1 MDMEDQWDVFT
12 SDAVTQIQGEMEK
25 SAAEGVA
32 KIKEYLEKQKNLPL
46 NIAITGESGSGKSTF
61 INAFRG
67 IKDSDE
73 EAAPTG
79 VAETTAVVKSY
90 PHRNH
95 PNVRLW
101 DLPGVGIPNFPADK
115 YLEQVGFE
123 RFDFF
128 IIIAACRFKENYV
141 KLALEIKRMG
151 KKFYFL
157 RSKIDSDISNEE
169 RGKKN
174 FNRQKTLDD
183 IRENCI
189 KGLHDQ
195 GIEAPQVFL
204 VSSFELHLF
213 DFHLLEETL
222 ERELP
227 APKRN
232 AFLYAL
238 PNISKEIIKKKKD
251 AYQAQIKYHALLSSR
266 VAAVPVPGLS
276 SAVDLVLVEGIVT
289 QYVNGFGLDKK
300 SMKRLSDSSGVPYSD
315 FLSVMTSKL
324 GGTTI
329 TPELIKKLLSQ
340 LALEGTLTVA
350 EEISRFFVFIGTPV
364 SMILSGVSTCRILN
378 FLLDLVADDA
388 QRMFEKAVAKT
399 SEV

>member
-1 MDMEDQWDVFT
+1 MDMEDQWDVIT
-12 SDAVTQIQGEMEK
+12 SDEVTEIQEEMEK
-25 SAAEGVA
+25 SPDKGLA
-32 KIKEYLEKQKNLPL
+32 KIKEYLEKQKNTPL

-67 IKDSDE
+67 INDSDE
-73 EAAPTG
+73 GAAPTG
-79 VAETTAVVKSY
+79 VVETTAVVESY
-90 PHRNH
+90 PHPNH
-95 PNVRLW
+95 PSVRLW
-101 DLPGVGIPNFPADK
+101 DLPGVGTPNFPADE
-115 YLEQVGFE
+115 YLEKVGFE

-128 IIIAACRFKENYV
+128 IIIAACRFKENDV
-141 KLALEIKRMG
+141 KLALDIKRMG

-169 RGKKN
+169 KRKRN

-189 KGLHDQ
+189 KGLRDQ

-227 APKRN
+227 AHKRN

-238 PNISKEIIKKKKD
+238 PNISKEIIKKKKE
-251 AYQAQIKYHALLSSR
+251 AYQAQIKYHALFSSG

-276 SAVDLVLVEGIVT
+276 SAVDLVLVVGVVT
-289 QYVNGFGLDKK
+289 QYVNGFGLDKA
-300 SMKRLSDSSGVPYSD
+300 SLRRLSDSSDVPYSE
-315 FLSVMTSKL
+315 LVSVMTSKL

-340 LALEGTLTVA
+340 LALEGALIAA
-350 EEISRFFVFIGTPV
+350 EEVSRFFLFIGIPV
-364 SMILSGVSTCRILN
+364 SMILSGVSTYRILN
-378 FLLDLVADDA
+378 FLLDLVAEDA
-388 QRMFEKAVAKT
+388 QRVFEKAVEKN

>member
-1 MDMEDQWDVFT
+1 L
-12 SDAVTQIQGEMEK
+12 SDDSTMLIRLHK
-25 SAAEGVA
+25 DPNIAAEGVA
-32 KIKEYLEKQKNLPL
+32 KIKEYLEKQKTPPL

-61 INAFRG
+61 INSFRG
-67 IKDSDE
+67 INGSDKG
-73 EAAPTG
+73 AAPTG
-79 VAETTAVVKSY
+79 VVETTAVIESY
-90 PHRNH
+90 PHPNH

-101 DLPGVGIPNFPADK
+101 DLPGVGTPKFPADK
-115 YLEQVGFE
+115 YLERVGFE

-128 IIIAACRFKENYV
+128 IIITACRFKENDV

-151 KKFYFL
+151 KKIYFL

-189 KGLHDQ
+189 KVGNLRKR
-195 GIEAPQVFL
+195 APQVFL
-204 VSSFELHLF
+204 VSSFEVHLF
-213 DFHLLEETL
+213 DFHLLEKTL

-251 AYQAQIKYHALLSSR
+251 AYQAQIKYHALLSSG

-276 SAVDLVLVEGIVT
+276 SAVDLVLVVGIVT
-289 QYVNGFGLDKK
+289 KYVNGFGLDKE
-300 SMKRLSDSSGVPYSD
+300 SLKRLSDSSGVPYSE
-315 FLSVMTSKL
+315 FLSVVTSKL

-340 LALEGTLTVA
+340 LLQ
-350 EEISRFFVFIGTPV
+350 PV
-364 SMILSGVSTCRILN
+364 SKINNSSTIPNIQQEVRYFPIN
-378 FLLDLVADDA
+378 VI
-388 QRMFEKAVAKT
+388 AK
-399 SEV
+399 SCCIRRQI

>member
-1 MDMEDQWDVFT
+1 MDMEDQWDVIT
-12 SDAVTQIQGEMEK
+12 KEELLQIQEEMEK
-25 SAAEGVA
+25 SPDKGLA
-32 KIKEYLEKQKNLPL
+32 KINEYLEKQNNTPL

-67 IKDSDE
+67 INDSDE
-73 EAAPTG
+73 GAAPTG
-79 VAETTAVVKSY
+79 PVETTVVVESY
-90 PHRNH
+90 PHPNH
-95 PNVRLW
+95 PNVTLW
-101 DLPGVGIPNFPADK
+101 DLPGVGTPNFPADE
-115 YLEQVGFE
+115 YLEKVGFE

-128 IIIAACRFKENYV
+128 IIIAAFRFKENDV

-169 RGKKN
+169 RRKKN

-189 KGLHDQ
+189 QGLRDQ
-195 GIEAPQVFL
+195 GIDDPQVFL
-204 VSSFELHLF
+204 VSSFELHQF

-227 APKRN
+227 AHKRN

-238 PNISKEIIKKKKD
+238 PNISKEIIKKKKE
-251 AYQAQIKYHALLSSR
+251 AYQAQIKYHAAVSS
-266 VAAVPVPGLS
+266 VGAAVPVPGLS
-276 SAVDLVLVEGIVT
+276 TAVDLALVVGVVT
-289 QYVNGFGLDKK
+289 QYVNGFGLDKE
-300 SMKRLSDSSGVPYSD
+300 SLERLSVSSGVPYSE
-315 FLSVMTSKL
+315 LVSVMTSKL

-329 TPELIKKLLSQ
+329 TPELIKKVLSQ
-340 LALEGTLTVA
+340 LALEAVLMVA
-350 EEISRFFVFIGTPV
+350 EEVSRFFLFIGIPV
-364 SMILSGVSTCRILN
+364 AMCLSGYATSRILN
-378 FLLDLVADDA
+378 FFLDQVAEDA
-388 QRMFEKAVAKT
+388 QRVFEKAVEKN